1 MRRATVVRIADQL
14 TRTDRT
20 TPGRRPARARAE
32 AVALA
37 IAALLLAAAFAAE
50 PLGWWGG
57 HVHQWLPPLSAHF
70 DPALGPGLPLAVA
83 VAVAGVRWGPELA
96 HTMRWRSLLVLTW
109 ASGVLW
115 GFGLALL
122 RGWSGG
128 IVAPLSNDDE
138 SLLDV
143 PRVDDVW
150 ETLRVYTDRI
160 LLTAPDHW
168 TTYESGHPPLPL
180 LFYVLLDRIGLGGPG
195 AGGVVASLIGS
206 TAVVAVLVT
215 LRRLGDERRART
227 AAPFLALTPL
237 VIWIVVSTDAIIMAV
252 TAWGIA
258 LLAVAATTVPPRRRL
273 VLSLAAG
280 LVLGTGLFWSYGM
293 VLMGPVAVAVLL
305 AARTWRPLVPAA
317 VAALGVVAAFAAV
330 GFWWLEGMRLLE
342 VRYYQGKG
350 GLRQYSYWVWADLA
364 VAAVAVGPA
373 GVAGL
378 GRTTAGA
385 RRWREA
391 PPTVLLALGAVVAIL
406 AATISGL
413 SKSEVERIWLPFM
426 LWLVPLAAMLPAEHS
441 RRWLAASA
449 GWALLVGVLYR
460 TTW

>member
-1 MRRATVVRIADQL
+1 MVRIADQL
-14 TRTDRT
+14 TRSPRRT
-20 TPGRRPARARAE
+20 RSRRARPEALAL
-32 AVALA
+32 AVAG
-37 IAALLLAAAFAAE
+37 LLLAAAFAAE

-57 HVHQWLPPLSAHF
+57 NVHQWLPPLSAHF

-96 HTMRWRSLLVLTW
+96 QTLRWRRLLVLTW

-138 SLLDV
+138 SLVDV

-237 VIWIVVSTDAIIMAV
+237 VIWLVVSTDAVTLAV
-252 TAWGIA
+252 TAWGVA
-258 LLAVAATTVPPRRRL
+258 LLAVAATTAPPRRRL
-273 VLSLAAG
+273 LRSLAAG
-280 LVLGTGLFWSYGM
+280 VVLGVGVFWSYGM

-305 AARTWRPLVPAA
+305 AARTWRPLLPA
-317 VAALGVVAAFAAV
+317 VVGALGVVAAFAAA
-330 GFWWLEGMRLLE
+330 GFWWLEGMQVLE

-350 GLRQYSYWVWADLA
+350 RLRQYSYWTWANLV
-364 VAAVAVGPA
+364 VAAVAVGPPA
-373 GVAGL
+373 VAGL
-378 GRTTAGA
+378 GRTTAGV

-391 PPTVLLALGAVVAIL
+391 PPTVLLATGAVVAIL

-413 SKSEVERIWLPFM
+413 SKSEVERIWLPFL
-426 LWLVPLAAMLPAEHS
+426 LWLVPLAAMLTGAHA

>member
-1 MRRATVVRIADQL
+1 MVRITDQL
-14 TRTDRT
+14 TRAERSTR
-20 TPGRRPARARAE
+20 TPGPRRARPE
-32 AVALA
+32 AVAVTV
-37 IAALLLAAAFAAE
+37 AAVLLALAFGAE

-57 HVHQWLPPLSAHF
+57 HVHQWLPPFSAHF

-83 VAVAGVRWGPELA
+83 VAVAVVRWGPGLA
-96 HTMRWRSLLVLTW
+96 QRLRWGSVLALTW

-115 GFGLALL
+115 GFGLALV

-128 IVAPLSNDDE
+128 IVAPLSHEDE

-150 ETLRVYTDRI
+150 ETLRVYTERI

-168 TTYESGHPPLPL
+168 TTYESGHPPVPL

-195 AGGVVASLIGS
+195 AGGVVAALLGS

-215 LRRLGDERRART
+215 LRRLGDERRARA
-227 AAPFLALTPL
+227 AAPFLVLTPL
-237 VIWIVVSTDAIIMAV
+237 VIWTVVSTDAIIMAV

-258 LLAVAATTVPPRRRL
+258 LLAVAATTTSPRRRL
-273 VLSLAAG
+273 LLSLAAG
-280 LVLGTGLFWSYGM
+280 LVLGLGVFWSYGM

-305 AARTWRPLVPAA
+305 AARSWRPLVPAV
-317 VAALGVVAAFAAV
+317 VAALGVAAAFAAA

-342 VRYYQGKG
+342 IRYYQGKG
-350 GLRQYSYWVWADLA
+350 GVRQYSYWVWANLA
-364 VAAVAVGPA
+364 VVCAAVGPA
-373 GVAGL
+373 VVAGL
-378 GRTTAGA
+378 GRTAAAA

-391 PPTVLLALGAVVAIL
+391 PPTVLLALGAVGAIL
-406 AATISGL
+406 CATASGL

-426 LWLVPLAAMLPAEHS
+426 LWLVPLTALLPAAHA

-449 GWALLVGVLYR
+449 GWGLLAGVLYW

>member
-1 MRRATVVRIADQL
+1 MTEQV
-14 TRTDRT
+14 TRS
-20 TPGRRPARARAE
+20 RRPARSSRRGRLSPG
-32 AVALA
+32 AVALT
-37 IAALLLAAAFAAE
+37 IAGGLLALAFGAE

-57 HVHQWLPPLSAHF
+57 HVHQWLPPFSARF
-70 DPALGPGLPLAVA
+70 EPALGPGLPLAVA
-83 VAVAGVRWGPELA
+83 VAVAGVRWGPDLA
-96 HTMRWRSLLVLTW
+96 QRLRWRSVLVLTW

-128 IVAPLSNDDE
+128 IVAPLSHEDE
-138 SLLDV
+138 SLVDV

-150 ETLRVYTDRI
+150 ETLRVYTERI

-180 LFYVLLDRIGLGGPG
+180 LFYVLLDRVGLGGPG
-195 AGGVVASLIGS
+195 AGGVVAALLGS

-215 LRRLGDERRART
+215 LRRLGDERRARA
-227 AAPFLALTPL
+227 AAPFLVLTPL
-237 VIWIVVSTDAIIMAV
+237 VIWTVVSTDAIIMAV

-258 LLAVAATTVPPRRRL
+258 LLAVAATTTSRRRL
-273 VLSLAAG
+273 LLSLAAG
-280 LVLGTGLFWSYGM
+280 LVLGLGVFWSYGM

-305 AARTWRPLVPAA
+305 AARTWRPLVPAV
-317 VAALGVVAAFAAV
+317 VAALGVVAAFAAA
-330 GFWWLEGMRLLE
+330 GFWWLEGMQLLE

-350 GLRQYSYWVWADLA
+350 GVRQYSYWVWANLA
-364 VAAVAVGPA
+364 VVAAAVGPA
-373 GVAGL
+373 AVAGL
-378 GRTTAGA
+378 GRTAAGS

-391 PPTVLLALGAVVAIL
+391 SPTVLLAGGAAVAIL
-406 AATISGL
+406 CATLSGL

-426 LWLVPLAAMLPAEHS
+426 LWLVPLAALLPAAHA
-441 RRWLAASA
+441 RRWLAVAA
-449 GWALLVGVLYR
+449 GWALLAGVLYR

>member
-1 MRRATVVRIADQL
+1 MALTVAGV
-14 TRTDRT
+14 
-20 TPGRRPARARAE
+20 
-32 AVALA
+32 
-37 IAALLLAAAFAAE
+37 LLAAAFAAE

-57 HVHQWLPPLSAHF
+57 NVHQWLPPLSAHF
-70 DPALGPGLPLAVA
+70 DPALGPGLPLAIGVA
-83 VAVAGVRWGPELA
+83 FAGVRWGPRLA
-96 HTMRWRSLLVLTW
+96 QTLRWRSLLVVTW

-122 RGWSGG
+122 RGWTGG
-128 IVAPLSNDDE
+128 IVAPLTSDDE
-138 SLLDV
+138 SLVDV

-206 TAVVAVLVT
+206 TAVIAVLVT

-237 VIWIVVSTDAIIMAV
+237 VIWIVVSTDAIILAV
-252 TAWGIA
+252 TAWGVA
-258 LLAVAATTVPPRRRL
+258 LLAIAATTEPPRRRL
-273 VLSLAAG
+273 LLSLAAG
-280 LVLGTGLFWSYGM
+280 FVLGVGLFWSYGM
-293 VLMGPVAVAVLL
+293 VLMAPIAVAVLL

-317 VAALGVVAAFAAV
+317 VAALGVAAAFAAV
-330 GFWWLEGMRLLE
+330 GFWWLEGMQLLE

-350 GLRQYSYWVWADLA
+350 GKRQYSYWVWANLV

-373 GVAGL
+373 VIAGL
-378 GRTTAGA
+378 GRTAAGG

-391 PPTVLLALGAVVAIL
+391 PPTVLLAAGAVVAIL
-406 AATISGL
+406 GATISGL

-426 LWLVPLAAMLPAEHS
+426 LWLVPLAAMLPAAQS

-449 GWALLVGVLYR
+449 GWALLVGILYR

>member
-1 MRRATVVRIADQL
+1 VSSRERTPSGVRR
-14 TRTDRT
+14 
-20 TPGRRPARARAE
+20 RRPE
-32 AVALA
+32 LVAVAVA
-37 IAALLLAAAFAAE
+37 GVAVVVAFAVE
-50 PLGWWGG
+50 PLGFWGG
-57 HVHQWLPPLSAHF
+57 HVRQWLPPLSAHF
-70 DPALGPGLPLAVA
+70 DPALGPGVVLAV
-83 VAVAGVRWGPELA
+83 VVAGAVLRWGPEQA
-96 HTMRWRSLLVLTW
+96 ARMRWRTLLLATW
-109 ASGVLW
+109 LSGLLW

-128 IVAPLSNDDE
+128 IVKPLTNDDE
-138 SLLDV
+138 SLVDV

-180 LFYVLLDRIGLGGPG
+180 LFYVFLDRIGLGGPG

-206 TAVVAVLVT
+206 TGVVAVLVT
-215 LRRLGDERRART
+215 LRALGDERRARV
-227 AAPFLALTPL
+227 AAPFLVLMPL

-258 LLAVAATTVPPRRRL
+258 VLAIAATTPQPRRRL
-273 VLSLAAG
+273 GLSVAAG
-280 LVLGTGLFWSYGM
+280 LVLGTGLFLSYGM
-293 VLMGPVAVAVLL
+293 VLMAPVAVAVLL

-317 VAALGVVAAFAAV
+317 LAALSVVAAWWAA
-330 GFWWLEGMRLLE
+330 GFWWLEGYQTLV

-350 GLRQYSYWVWADLA
+350 GVRPYSYWVWANLV
-364 VAAVAVGPA
+364 VAAMAVGPA
-373 GVAGL
+373 AVGGL
-378 GRTTAGA
+378 GRVVAAA

-406 AATISGL
+406 AATTSGL

-426 LWLVPLAAMLPAEHS
+426 LWLVPLTALLPAAHS

-449 GWALLVGVLYR
+449 GWALLFGIVFR

>member
-1 MRRATVVRIADQL
+1 MVRIPSQL
-14 TRTDRT
+14 RAEPRT
-20 TPGRRPARARAE
+20 GEAQRRGVRPE
-32 AVALA
+32 AVALVVA
-37 IAALLLAAAFAAE
+37 GLFVVAAFAAE
-50 PLGWWGG
+50 PLGLWGG

-70 DPALGPGLPLAVA
+70 DPAVGPGLLLALAVA
-83 VAVAGVRWGPELA
+83 VVVVRCGPACA
-96 HTMRWRSLLVLTW
+96 HRMRWRTLLLATW
-109 ASGVLW
+109 ATGVLW

-138 SLLDV
+138 SLVDV

-180 LFYVLLDRIGLGGPG
+180 LFYVLLDRIGLGGAG

-206 TAVVAVLVT
+206 TGVVAVLVT
-215 LRRLGDERRART
+215 LRVLGDERRARA
-227 AAPFLALTPL
+227 AAPFLALTSL
-237 VIWIVVSTDAIIMAV
+237 VIWIVVSTDAVIMAV

-258 LLAVAATTVPPRRRL
+258 LLAMAATTPPPRRRL
-273 VLSLAAG
+273 LLSVAAG
-280 LVLGTGLFWSYGM
+280 LVLGSGLFLSYGM
-293 VLMGPVAVAVLL
+293 VLMAPVAVAVLL

-317 VAALGVVAAFAAV
+317 LAALAVVAAFWAA
-330 GFWWLEGMRLLE
+330 GFWWLEGYQTLV

-350 GLRQYSYWVWADLA
+350 RLRQYSYWVWADLV
-364 VAAVAVGPA
+364 VAAIAVGPA
-373 GVAGL
+373 VVAGL
-378 GRTTAGA
+378 GRTVAAA

-391 PPTVLLALGAVVAIL
+391 PPTVLLAGAAALAILGATV
-406 AATISGL
+406 SGL
-413 SKSEVERIWLPFM
+413 SKSEVERIWLPFL
-426 LWLVPLAAMLPAEHS
+426 LWLVPLTALLPAAHS

-449 GWALLVGVLYR
+449 GWALAVGIVFR